1 MGKRI
6 LEDKMTVEAVIN
18 KVNEIVKEKF
28 SILDEDDDDLQKW
41 TAIPRLLLLDEVA
54 QKRFMS
60 FVEYLD
66 SSELP
71 IEEKTMILIS
81 IAGLME
87 YGNVKLYDYDDGN
100 LYLLADFY
108 QDRSFDLMT
117 KSINI
122 IKEKNLLLE
131 VRKRTLDSEARKK
144 ILSSIEKSIFDD
156 KIDTTD
162 LNAVS
167 SFVAKKLDNLRNNK
181 Y

>member
-1 MGKRI
+1 MGKRL
-6 LEDKMTVEAVIN
+6 LEDGMTVETVIN
-18 KVNEIVKEKF
+18 KINEVVKEKF
-28 SILDEDDDDLQKW
+28 SILDEDDDDLKKW

-54 QKRFMS
+54 QKRLIS
-60 FVEYLD
+60 FIEYID

-71 IEEKTMILIS
+71 IEEKTMIIVS

-87 YGNVKLYDYDDGN
+87 YGNIKLYDYDDGN

-117 KSINI
+117 KSINVM
-122 IKEKNLLLE
+122 KEKDLLLE
-131 VRKRTLDSEARKK
+131 VRKRTLDLEERKK
-144 ILSSIEKSIFDD
+144 ILSSIEKSLFDD

-162 LNAVS
+162 LHAVS
-167 SFVAKKLDNLRNNK
+167 GFVAKKLDDLKNNK